1 MATTEELKEQ
11 QFKQWTDNAPGWDG
25 VHERLEREMSSVTDW
40 LCREARLAPGMRVLD
55 LACGSGHPALNAAKL
70 VAPGGSVLATDMV
83 PEMVS
88 ATRRRAGE
96 ARLDNFEARV
106 MDAEAIDLPDA
117 SFDAVTCRFGVMF
130 CAQPSVAVAG
140 IHRVLKPGSRFALS
154 VWSEPQ
160 NSPGQTV
167 MGEAMRRYGR
177 EQPPVD
183 FDAPGVFQLAPDGK
197 LQRLLEA
204 AGFHDVKV
212 EKLPV
217 TMEYESYD
225 AFLQRQTVRPG
236 PLRSLLETISSDEAQ
251 RLKGIVVE
259 VLKPYTRDGVIRLTS
274 TPLMA
279 SATK

>member
-1 MATTEELKEQ
+1 MATTEELKSQ

-25 VHERLEREMSSVTDW
+25 MHERLERELSSVTER

-83 PEMVS
+83 PEMVE
-88 ATRRRAGE
+88 ATRRRAAE
-96 ARLDNFEARV
+96 AGLTNLQTRV
-106 MDAEAIDLPDA
+106 LDAEAIDLPDA

-130 CAQPSVAVAG
+130 CARPSVAIAG
-140 IHRVLKPGSRFALS
+140 IHRVLKPGGWFALS

-167 MGEAMRRYGR
+167 MGEALRRYGR

-183 FDAPGVFQLAPDGK
+183 FDSPGVYQLAPKGK
-197 LQRLLEA
+197 LESLLRE
-204 AGFHDVKV
+204 AGFHDISI
-212 EKLPV
+212 EPLPV
-217 TMEYESYD
+217 TMQYESYD
-225 AFLQRQTVRPG
+225 AFLNRQTVRPG
-236 PLRSLLETISSDEAQ
+236 PLRTMLETIKPDEAQ
-251 RLKGIVVE
+251 RLSDIVID
-259 VLKPYTRDGVIRLTS
+259 VLKPYTQDGVISLVS

-279 SATK
+279 SAQK